1 MSGVQKSVVGTC
13 TAVEQKPGSEW
24 MRFMVEVQG
33 DKYPQRLDTRD
44 EDVIAAAKGVG
55 AQIATWTFNE
65 VESDKINP
73 RNNKPYIN
81 RYLEGVEL
89 GGVPG
94 TGAQSGQSSG
104 GGGGGGGS
112 NQYSP
117 EEIERFD
124 ERERRDYRSRA
135 WGQTL
140 GAFENTIK
148 ADDDPILLFEKL
160 KPFQRKVYEDI
171 VGDLAK
177 APEPAG
183 LSPADDDIPF

>member
-1 MSGVQKSVVGTC
+1 MSGVERSVVGTC

-44 EDVIAAAKGVG
+44 EDVITAAKAVG
-55 AQIATWTFNE
+55 AQVATWTFNE

-73 RNNKPYIN
+73 RSNKPYIN
-81 RYLEGVEL
+81 RYLEEVEL

-104 GGGGGGGS
+104 GGGGGGS
-112 NQYSP
+112 NYSP
-117 EEIERFD
+117 EEIARFD

-148 ADDDPILLFEKL
+148 PDDDPILIFAKL
-160 KPFQRKVYEDI
+160 KPFQRLVYEDI
-171 VGDLAK
+171 VGELAK
-177 APEPAG
+177 PPAESG
-183 LSPADDDIPF
+183 LSQADDDIPF